1 MMPLEKE
8 FWIELQRRHSIARSQ
23 QQTPQAPPKKNVP
36 LERLFLVEQKKR
48 QFSSYSY
55 DNLLISAGLLLE
67 LIKKYSELCQKIN
80 LKLPNN
86 LFKQSE
92 LTKGAKIDNLSQ
104 NDLVNLVIAETILA
118 EKMDEFIKKNTR
130 SNT

>member
-1 MMPLEKE
+1 MMPLEKK

-92 LTKGAKIDNLSQ
+92 LTKGAKIDNPSQ

>member
-1 MMPLEKE
+1 MIPLEKE

-36 LERLFLVEQKKR
+36 LERLFLIEQKKR

-55 DNLLISAGLLLE
+55 DNLLISARLLLE

-92 LTKGAKIDNLSQ
+92 LTKGAKIDNPSQ

>member
-8 FWIELQRRHSIARSQ
+8 FWIELQRRHSIARLQ

-92 LTKGAKIDNLSQ
+92 LIKRAKIDNLSQ

-118 EKMDEFIKKNTR
+118 EKMDEFIKKNT
-130 SNT
+130 

>member
-23 QQTPQAPPKKNVP
+23 QQAPPKKNVP

-55 DNLLISAGLLLE
+55 DNLLISAGLLIE

-80 LKLPNN
+80 LALPQN
-86 LFKQSE
+86 LLNQSE
-92 LTKGAKIDNLSQ
+92 LIKGAKTDNLNQ
-104 NDLVNLVIAETILA
+104 DDLVSLVVAETILA
-118 EKMDEFIKKNTR
+118 EKMDEFIKKNT
-130 SNT
+130 

>member
-8 FWIELQRRHSIARSQ
+8 FWIELQKRHSIIAQSQ

-36 LERLFLVEQKKR
+36 LERFFLVEQKKR

-55 DNLLISAGLLLE
+55 DNLLISAGLLVE

-80 LKLPNN
+80 LALPQN

-92 LTKGAKIDNLSQ
+92 LIKGAKIDNLSQ
-104 NDLVNLVIAETILA
+104 NDLVSLVIAETILA
-118 EKMDEFIKKNTR
+118 EKMDEFIKKNT
-130 SNT
+130 

>member
-1 MMPLEKE
+1 M
-8 FWIELQRRHSIARSQ
+8 
-23 QQTPQAPPKKNVP
+23 
-36 LERLFLVEQKKR
+36 
-48 QFSSYSY
+48 
-55 DNLLISAGLLLE
+55 E

-92 LTKGAKIDNLSQ
+92 LIKGAKIDNLSQ

-118 EKMDEFIKKNTR
+118 EKMDEFIKKNT
-130 SNT
+130 

>member
-1 MMPLEKE
+1 MPLEKE

-23 QQTPQAPPKKNVP
+23 QQTPQAPLKKNVP

-118 EKMDEFIKKNTR
+118 EKMDEFIKKNT
-130 SNT
+130 

>member
-1 MMPLEKE
+1 MPPEMPLEKE

-92 LTKGAKIDNLSQ
+92 LIKGAKIDNLSQ

-118 EKMDEFIKKNTR
+118 EKMDEFIKKNT
-130 SNT
+130 

>member
-1 MMPLEKE
+1 MPLEKE

-118 EKMDEFIKKNTR
+118 EKMDEFIKKNT
-130 SNT
+130 

>member
-23 QQTPQAPPKKNVP
+23 QQTPQAPLKKNVP

-118 EKMDEFIKKNTR
+118 EKMDEFIKKNT
-130 SNT
+130 